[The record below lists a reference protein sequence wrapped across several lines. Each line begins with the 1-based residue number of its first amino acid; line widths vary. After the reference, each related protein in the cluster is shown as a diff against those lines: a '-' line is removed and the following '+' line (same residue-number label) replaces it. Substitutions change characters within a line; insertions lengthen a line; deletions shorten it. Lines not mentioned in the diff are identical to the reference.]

1 MVTRV
6 STVGNYASVLANL
19 MAAQQRQLEAG
30 ERVSTQKNGHDLKGF
45 AQNDELLTSMRSVQT
60 RLTGYQDQNAI
71 LADKLTT
78 QDTALNQVADA
89 AQAAR
94 QAIADALA
102 SGDAS
107 TMMNE
112 LQGQLSKTVGAL
124 NTRYNGNYLFAGGAI
139 NTQPVTAT
147 QLTDL
152 TAGPPISSFFQNDQ
166 FKGQNQVDDSTN
178 LTTGVL
184 ADQVGTPS
192 LNAFQAVEAF
202 NEGPNGPF
210 TGTLTPAQ
218 RSFLENQLATWD
230 QVHTGV
236 INIAAQNGMQQQR
249 LDGVGK
255 DLTSRQNTLA
265 GMMGNITDADMAK
278 ASADLQM
285 AQLSFQAAAQVFQ
298 TLQSSSLLNL
308 LQVQ

>member
-45 AQNDELLTSMRSVQT
+45 AQNDELLTGMRSVQT
-60 RLTGYQDQNAI
+60 RLQGYQDQNNI

-89 AQAAR
+89 TQAGR

-107 TMMNE
+107 TLMNE
-112 LQGQLSKTVGAL
+112 LQGQMNKAVGAL
-124 NTRYNGNYLFAGGAI
+124 NTRYNGVYLFAGGAI
-139 NTQPVTAT
+139 NTQPVTAQ
-147 QLTDL
+147 QLSDL
-152 TAGPPISSFFQNDQ
+152 TSGPPISSFFQNDQ
-166 FKGQNQVDDSTN
+166 FKTQNQVDDSTK

-184 ADQVGTPS
+184 ADAVGTPV
-192 LNAFQAVEAF
+192 LNVFQAVEAF
-202 NEGPNGPF
+202 NQGPSGPF
-210 TGTLTPAQ
+210 NGTLTPAQ
-218 RSFLENQLATWD
+218 RTFLQSQLASWD
-230 QVHTGV
+230 QAHTGV
-236 INIAAQNGMQQQR
+236 VNLAAQNGMNQQR
-249 LDGVGK
+249 LEGVGN
-255 DLTSRQNTLA
+255 DLTSRQNTLSD
-265 GMMGNITDADMAK
+265 MMGKITDADMAK

-285 AQLSFQAAAQVFQ
+285 AQMSFQAAAQVFQ
-298 TLQSSSLLNL
+298 TLKNSSLLSL

>member
-6 STVGNYASVLANL
+6 STVGNYATVLANL
-19 MAAQQRQLEAG
+19 MAAQQRQLDASQ
-30 ERVSTQKNGHDLKGF
+30 RVSTQKNGSSLKDF
-45 AQNDELLTSMRSVQT
+45 AQSDELLTGMRSVQT
-60 RLTGYQDQNAI
+60 RLQGYQDQNTI

-89 AQAAR
+89 AQATR

-107 TMMNE
+107 TLMSE
-112 LQGQLSKTVGAL
+112 VQGQMDKTVGAL
-124 NTRYNGNYLFAGGAI
+124 NTRYNGTYLFAGGAI

-147 QLTDL
+147 TLAGL

-166 FKGQNQVDDSTN
+166 FKTQSHVDDATT

-184 ADQVGTPS
+184 ADQVGTPA
-192 LNAFQAVEAF
+192 LNAYQSIEAF
-202 NEGPNGPF
+202 NQGASGPLN
-210 TGTLTPAQ
+210 GTLTPAQ
-218 RSFLENQLATWD
+218 RTFLQTQLAAWD
-230 QVHTGV
+230 SVHTGV
-236 INIAAQNGMQQQR
+236 INVAAQNGMVQQR
-249 LDGVGK
+249 LDGAGT
-255 DLTSRQNTLA
+255 DITSRQNTLA
-265 GMMGNITDADMAK
+265 GMIGGITDADIAK
-278 ASADLQM
+278 ADADLQM

-298 TLQSSSLLNL
+298 TLKNSSLLNI

>member
-19 MAAQQRQLEAG
+19 MAAQQRQLEAS

-45 AQNDELLTSMRSVQT
+45 AQNDELLTGMRSVQT
-60 RLTGYQDQNAI
+60 RLTGYQDQNNL

-89 AQAAR
+89 AQASR

-107 TMMNE
+107 TLMNE
-112 LQGQLSKTVGAL
+112 LQGNMNKAVGAL

-139 NTQPVTAT
+139 NTQPVTAQ
-147 QLTDL
+147 QLSDL
-152 TAGPPISSFFQNDQ
+152 TAGPPVSSFFQNDQ
-166 FKGQNQVDDSTN
+166 FKATNQVDDSTN

-184 ADQVGTPS
+184 ADQVGTPT
-192 LNAFQAVEAF
+192 LNAFQSIEAF
-202 NEGPNGPF
+202 NQGANGPLG
-210 TGTLTPAQ
+210 GTITPAQ
-218 RSFLENQLATWD
+218 RAFLENQLATWD

-249 LDGVGK
+249 LDGVTT
-255 DLTSRQNTLA
+255 DLGTRQNTLA
-265 GMMGNITDADMAK
+265 DMMGKITDADMAK

-298 TLQSSSLLNL
+298 TLKNSSLLNL
-308 LQVQ
+308 LQIQ

>member
-6 STVGNYASVLANL
+6 STVGNYATVLANL
-19 MAAQQRQLEAG
+19 MAAQQRQLDANV
-30 ERVSTQKNGHDLKGF
+30 RVSTQKNGSSLKDF
-45 AQNDELLTSMRSVQT
+45 AQSDELLTGMNSVQA
-60 RLTGYQDQNAI
+60 RLKGYQDQNTI

-89 AQAAR
+89 AQATR

-107 TMMNE
+107 NLMNDV
-112 LQGQLSKTVGAL
+112 QGQMNKAVGAL
-124 NTRYNGNYLFAGGAI
+124 NTKYNGTYLFAGGAI

-147 QLTDL
+147 TLAGL
-152 TAGPPISSFFQNDQ
+152 TAGPPIASFFQNDQ
-166 FKGQNQVDDSTN
+166 FKTQSQVDDSTT

-184 ADQVGTPS
+184 ADQVGTPA
-192 LNAFQAVEAF
+192 LNAFQSIEAF
-202 NEGPNGPF
+202 NQGASGPF
-210 TGTLTPAQ
+210 NGTLTPAQ
-218 RSFLENQLATWD
+218 RTFLESQLATWD

-236 INIAAQNGMQQQR
+236 VNVTAQNGMVQQR
-249 LDGVGK
+249 LDSVGT

-265 GMMGNITDADMAK
+265 TMIGGITDADMAK
-278 ASADLQM
+278 ASADQQM

-298 TLQSSSLLNL
+298 TLKNSSLLSL
-308 LQVQ
+308 LSIQ

>member
-19 MAAQQRQLEAG
+19 MAAQQRQLEASV
-30 ERVSTQKNGHDLKGF
+30 RVSTQKNGHDLKGF
-45 AQNDELLTSMRSVQT
+45 AQNDELLTGMRSVQT
-60 RLTGYQDQNAI
+60 RLTGYQDQNNL

-89 AQAAR
+89 AQATR

-107 TMMNE
+107 TLMSE
-112 LQGQLSKTVGAL
+112 VQGQMNKAVGAL

-139 NTQPVTAT
+139 NTQPVTAQT
-147 QLTDL
+147 LANL

-166 FKGQNQVDDSTN
+166 FKTQNQVDDSTK

-184 ADQVGTPS
+184 ADQVGTPA
-192 LNAFQAVEAF
+192 LTAFQSIEAF
-202 NEGPNGPF
+202 NQGASGPF
-210 TGTLTPAQ
+210 GGTITPAQ
-218 RSFLENQLATWD
+218 RAFLENQLAAWD

-236 INIAAQNGMQQQR
+236 INIAAQNGMTQQR

-255 DLTSRQNTLA
+255 DLTSRQNTLSD
-265 GMMGNITDADMAK
+265 MMGKITDADMAK

-298 TLQSSSLLNL
+298 TLKNSSLLSI

>member
-19 MAAQQRQLEAG
+19 MAAQQRQLEAS

-45 AQNDELLTSMRSVQT
+45 AQNDELLTGMRSVQT
-60 RLTGYQDQNAI
+60 RLNGYQDQNNL

-107 TMMNE
+107 TLMSE
-112 LQGQLSKTVGAL
+112 LQGSMNKAVGAL

-139 NTQPVTAT
+139 NTQPVTAQ
-147 QLTDL
+147 QLSDL

-166 FKGQNQVDDSTN
+166 FKAQNQVDDSTN

-184 ADQVGTPS
+184 ADQVGTPT
-192 LNAFQAVEAF
+192 LTAFQAVEAF
-202 NEGPNGPF
+202 NQGGSGPF
-210 TGTLTPAQ
+210 GGTITPAQ
-218 RSFLENQLATWD
+218 RTFLENQLATWD

-236 INIAAQNGMQQQR
+236 INIAAQNGMVQQR
-249 LDGVGK
+249 LDGVGA
-255 DLTSRQNTLA
+255 DLTTRQNTLSD
-265 GMMGNITDADMAK
+265 MMGKITDADMAK

-298 TLQSSSLLNL
+298 TLKDSSLLNL
-308 LQVQ
+308 LQIQ

>member
-6 STVGNYASVLANL
+6 STVGNYATVLANL
-19 MAAQQRQLEAG
+19 MAAQQRQLEAS

-45 AQNDELLTSMRSVQT
+45 AQNDELLTGMRSVQT
-60 RLTGYQDQNAI
+60 RLGGYQDQNNL

-107 TMMNE
+107 TLMSE
-112 LQGQLSKTVGAL
+112 LQGQMNKTVGAL

-139 NTQPVTAT
+139 NTRPVTA
-147 QLTDL
+147 QLLSDL
-152 TAGPPISSFFQNDQ
+152 TAGPPIASFFQNDQ
-166 FKGQNQVDDSTN
+166 FKAQNQVDDSTK

-184 ADQVGTPS
+184 ADQVGTPA
-192 LNAFQAVEAF
+192 LTAFQSIEAF
-202 NEGPNGPF
+202 NQGASGPF
-210 TGTLTPAQ
+210 GGTITPAQ
-218 RSFLENQLATWD
+218 RAFLENQLASWD

-236 INIAAQNGMQQQR
+236 INIAAQNGMVQQR
-249 LDGVGK
+249 LDGVGA

-265 GMMGNITDADMAK
+265 DMMGKITDADMAK

-298 TLQSSSLLNL
+298 TLKNSSLLSL
-308 LQVQ
+308 LQIQ

>member
-6 STVGNYASVLANL
+6 STVGNYDTVLANL
-19 MAAQQRQLEAG
+19 MAAQQRQMEAS

-45 AQNDELLTSMRSVQT
+45 AQNDELLTGMRSVQT
-60 RLTGYQDQNAI
+60 RLQGYQDQNP
-71 LADKLTT
+71 LVADKLST

-89 AQAAR
+89 TQAAR

-112 LQGQLSKTVGAL
+112 LQGQMNKAVGAL

-139 NTQPVTAT
+139 NTQPVTAQ
-147 QLTDL
+147 QLSDL
-152 TAGPPISSFFQNDQ
+152 TSGPPISSFFKNDQ
-166 FKGQNQVDDSTN
+166 YKTQTQVDDSTK

-184 ADQVGTPS
+184 ADAVGTPV
-192 LNAFQAVEAF
+192 LNAFQAIEAF
-202 NEGPNGPF
+202 NQGASGPF
-210 TGTLTPAQ
+210 NGTLTPAQ
-218 RSFLENQLATWD
+218 RTFLQNQLATWD

-236 INIAAQNGMQQQR
+236 INVTAQNGMNQQR
-249 LDGVGK
+249 LDAVGQ
-255 DLTSRQNTLA
+255 DLTTRQNTLDQ
-265 GMMGNITDADMAK
+265 MMGNITDADVAK

-298 TLQSSSLLNL
+298 TLKDTSLLNL
-308 LQVQ
+308 LQ